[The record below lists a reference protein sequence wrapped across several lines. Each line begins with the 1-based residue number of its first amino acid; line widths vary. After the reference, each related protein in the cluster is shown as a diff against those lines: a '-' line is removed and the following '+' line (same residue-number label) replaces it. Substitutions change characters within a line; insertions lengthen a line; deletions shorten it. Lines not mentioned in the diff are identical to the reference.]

1 MTASHPSQK
10 HIVEKT
16 SGTAQPLPNRHW
28 PQQVIT
34 TLGGREEIVHV
45 AMPEED
51 KRDATLPRS
60 QLAACSFGIN
70 SMFYKKVSWGK
81 KDSFPL
87 CKHKLFPL

>member
-1 MTASHPSQK
+1 MTASHTSQK

-60 QLAACSFGIN
+60 QFAACSFGMK
-70 SMFYKKVSWGK
+70 SMIYRKKEY
-81 KDSFPL
+81 
-87 CKHKLFPL
+87 